1 MRVIGRCAE
10 HEIILSWNKSFI
22 YEIMM
27 IFFDFLG
34 GGQFLPSF
42 FCFWS
47 LLKLLYKLEVANLIN
62 SNWHLL
68 VFYWWKLYI
77 FLEDENKLQS
87 FFLENIWMFLDLNIS
102 DNTFHFSNLALF
114 SAKVSVPALCA
125 IWNKT
130 RLSINYCKT
139 CKSSKV
145 FYLSGRKSLT

>member
-1 MRVIGRCAE
+1 MQSMRLFYL
-10 HEIILSWNKSFI
+10 EINLLYMKLWWS
-22 YEIMM
+22 
-27 IFFDFLG
+27 FFDFYTEDNFFVL
-34 GGQFLPSF
+34 SF

-130 RLSINYCKT
+130 RLSINYCNS